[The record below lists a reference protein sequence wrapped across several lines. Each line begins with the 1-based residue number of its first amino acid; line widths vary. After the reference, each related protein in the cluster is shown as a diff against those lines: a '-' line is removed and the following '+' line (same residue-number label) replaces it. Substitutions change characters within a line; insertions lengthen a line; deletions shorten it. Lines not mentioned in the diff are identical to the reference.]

1 MKELLPGVGN
11 IYITFLKVLTGVLYL
26 PFKVFFVLFFFC
38 FFCFFKGRKEKGVEV
53 GEKMMEMLEQFGFS
67 PELGTSIKDI
77 RKAKKPPKNP
87 VSKYVRETPPFQK
100 H

>member
-1 MKELLPGVGN
+1 
-11 IYITFLKVLTGVLYL
+11 
-26 PFKVFFVLFFFC
+26 
-38 FFCFFKGRKEKGVEV
+38 
-53 GEKMMEMLEQFGFS
+53 MEMLEQFGFS
-67 PELGTSIKDI
+67 PELGKSIKDI

>member
-26 PFKVFFVLFFFC
+26 PFKVFFVLFFF
-38 FFCFFKGRKEKGVEV
+38 FKGRKEKGVEV

-67 PELGTSIKDI
+67 PELGKSIKDI
-77 RKAKKPPKNP
+77 RKAKKTPKNP